1 MDVPAVGQSLETLS
15 RSGTYRVLVAWF
27 SSPRVAVRTA
37 VRLADTVPGARV
49 GIGRSEDHGAEG
61 PAVAL
66 TAEIPSASS
75 SMVTRQLYGLGVAVL
90 WDAGDIDREPAG
102 RPSA

>member
-1 MDVPAVGQSLETLS
+1 MDVPAIGQSPETLL
-15 RSGTYRVLVAWF
+15 RTGTYRVLVAWF

-37 VRLADTVPGARV
+37 VRLGDAVPGARV

-66 TAEIPSASS
+66 TAEIPTAWST
-75 SMVTRQLYGLGVAVL
+75 MVTRQLYALGVAVL
-90 WDAGDIDREPAG
+90 WDAGDIDHESTGRSPA
-102 RPSA
+102 